1 MEASGLPPPAEL
13 NATKLNETLSHGHPM
28 HLAPSM
34 QLGSMSNPQ
43 SRLRDTSG
51 LVVMVTLNAI
61 ALLANSGVLAVVVK
75 VPHLRKFSL
84 VCHLCV
90 VDLLCAALL
99 MPLGIVCGS
108 PFFAGIV
115 FSVLECRLYIFLNAF
130 LISASIFTVT
140 VISIERYFY
149 IVHPMRYEAKMTPW
163 LSAAVM
169 GLVWVASTLL
179 GLATVF
185 GWPSYGSRSS
195 IAATHCSLHWSHSGH
210 RRVFAILFCTVCFCV
225 PAAIIIAVYG
235 NVYKVAHT
243 AARARGP
250 IPSWTMAT
258 AHPKRRSDSVN
269 SQTTIITTST
279 SVRRNLVQRRKRRTL
294 VGGKA
299 ALTLAIIV
307 GQFLLCW
314 LPYFAFHLHLSLGFS
329 HSTTEEAEGPVTW
342 LAYSTFAVNPFFY
355 GLLNRQIREELC
367 KILLCCRSPGRPL
380 LHSAPALHSQCI
392 CVRVCETV
400 YACFDGVDEP
410 LYDLTT
416 FILMTGTMMRSMDA
430 RETEIDLRDAGD
442 GEDDEGQQT
451 WKTQLETV
459 LEEEEEDD
467 MISTQS
473 DTRPLINE
481 RDPRQINE
489 CLKVS
494 FEDVIA
500 EPVSV
505 RSGDRVWIWSHALF
519 EVSRVWFYRIFTVLL
534 AVPVSLLAG
543 VLFAVL
549 SFVHIWFFTP
559 CVQVVLINTGW
570 LQTLW
575 SSVLDIIILPLFQSV
590 AKCCSGIS
598 VVFTRE

>member
-1 MEASGLPPPAEL
+1 MEASGLPPTAEL
-13 NATKLNETLSHGHPM
+13 NETELNETLTHGHPM

-43 SRLRDTSG
+43 SRLRDMSG
-51 LVVMVTLNAI
+51 LVVMVTLNAV

-84 VCHLCV
+84 VCHLCI

-108 PFFAGIV
+108 PFFAGVI

-243 AARARGP
+243 AARERGP
-250 IPSWTMAT
+250 IPSWTMET
-258 AHPKRRSDSVN
+258 VHPKRRSDSVN

-279 SVRRNLVQRRKRRTL
+279 SIRRNPVPRRKKRTL

-329 HSTTEEAEGPVTW
+329 HSTSEEAEGPVTW

-367 KILLCCRSPGRPL
+367 KMLLCCRSAGRPVRPSVSAHERSGQEDFFHF
-380 LHSAPALHSQCI
+380 LH
-392 CVRVCETV
+392 RNGDR
-400 YACFDGVDEP
+400 DGVRCS
-410 LYDLTT
+410 YHMATQ
-416 FILMTGTMMRSMDA
+416 RSTLDQTSF
-430 RETEIDLRDAGD
+430 RIPGQIPEEI
-442 GEDDEGQQT
+442 T
-451 WKTQLETV
+451 
-459 LEEEEEDD
+459 
-467 MISTQS
+467 
-473 DTRPLINE
+473 
-481 RDPRQINE
+481 
-489 CLKVS
+489 
-494 FEDVIA
+494 
-500 EPVSV
+500 
-505 RSGDRVWIWSHALF
+505 
-519 EVSRVWFYRIFTVLL
+519 
-534 AVPVSLLAG
+534 
-543 VLFAVL
+543 
-549 SFVHIWFFTP
+549 
-559 CVQVVLINTGW
+559 
-570 LQTLW
+570 
-575 SSVLDIIILPLFQSV
+575 
-590 AKCCSGIS
+590 
-598 VVFTRE
+598 

>member
-1 MEASGLPPPAEL
+1 MEASGLPPATEL
-13 NATKLNETLSHGHPM
+13 NETELNETLSH
-28 HLAPSM
+28 
-34 QLGSMSNPQ
+34 
-43 SRLRDTSG
+43 DTSG
-51 LVVMVTLNAI
+51 LVVMVTLNAV

-84 VCHLCV
+84 VCHLCI

-108 PFFAGIV
+108 PFFAGVI

-169 GLVWVASTLL
+169 GLVWVVSTLL

-235 NVYKVAHT
+235 HVYKVAHT
-243 AARARGP
+243 AARERGP

-258 AHPKRRSDSVN
+258 AHPK
-269 SQTTIITTST
+269 
-279 SVRRNLVQRRKRRTL
+279 KRTL

-329 HSTTEEAEGPVTW
+329 HSTSEEAEGPVTW

-367 KILLCCRSPGRPL
+367 KMLLCCRSVGRPVRPSVSGHERSGQEDFFHF
-380 LHSAPALHSQCI
+380 LH
-392 CVRVCETV
+392 
-400 YACFDGVDEP
+400 
-410 LYDLTT
+410 
-416 FILMTGTMMRSMDA
+416 
-430 RETEIDLRDAGD
+430 
-442 GEDDEGQQT
+442 
-451 WKTQLETV
+451 
-459 LEEEEEDD
+459 
-467 MISTQS
+467 
-473 DTRPLINE
+473 
-481 RDPRQINE
+481 
-489 CLKVS
+489 
-494 FEDVIA
+494 
-500 EPVSV
+500 
-505 RSGDRVWIWSHALF
+505 RSGDRDGVRCSYHMATPRSTMDQTSF
-519 EVSRVWFYRIFTVLL
+519 RIPGQIPEEMT
-534 AVPVSLLAG
+534 
-543 VLFAVL
+543 
-549 SFVHIWFFTP
+549 
-559 CVQVVLINTGW
+559 
-570 LQTLW
+570 
-575 SSVLDIIILPLFQSV
+575 
-590 AKCCSGIS
+590 
-598 VVFTRE
+598 